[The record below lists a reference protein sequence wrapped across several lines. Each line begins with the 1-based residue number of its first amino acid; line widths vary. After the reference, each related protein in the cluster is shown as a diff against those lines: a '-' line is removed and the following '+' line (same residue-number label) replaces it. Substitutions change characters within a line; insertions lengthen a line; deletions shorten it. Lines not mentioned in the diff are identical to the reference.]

1 MYSADF
7 LRAEYLMSLIVEDFN
22 LDEEYMKINQIF
34 LNEDSSPVELI
45 TKLDNKDKDNKEESD
60 EAAEDV
66 IDLMDID
73 KLADK
78 LEDPRFNLT
87 IEDEPDRF
95 NVNISPNDDI
105 DDDIADLDN
114 IANSLNLVIKDK
126 VNDDSTINL
135 TLKNSAPND
144 INLKI
149 DDDLPDNDIN
159 LNIKQDI
166 DSDAD
171 IHLKLTDTSSDSN
184 DNEIKLTLKNTK
196 DLTPEED
203 SGVVNVKLSDDPKD
217 ADGDIHI
224 KLMNTENEADDKI
237 SSFINK
243 RDELLSQDDSNL
255 QLSTCLK
262 IVVNLKKSLERL
274 INYVPDEV
282 ILTQTKYIL
291 GDILDNLIDNSSIL
305 LKDKER
311 LKKVIYKIF
320 DIVISINKYIEEK
333 YVEIEDKIDSH
344 EKDRE
349 NQLISKQITNV
360 ETIKKQEQFKREH
373 NIVTAEDK
381 LKMQNQNNS
390 AQQNQLSQNPVNT
403 SDNQYN
409 NTDQSISKKPNIN
422 HKRI

>member
-1 MYSADF
+1 
-7 LRAEYLMSLIVEDFN
+7 
-22 LDEEYMKINQIF
+22 
-34 LNEDSSPVELI
+34 
-45 TKLDNKDKDNKEESD
+45 
-60 EAAEDV
+60 
-66 IDLMDID
+66 
-73 KLADK
+73 
-78 LEDPRFNLT
+78 
-87 IEDEPDRF
+87 
-95 NVNISPNDDI
+95 
-105 DDDIADLDN
+105 
-114 IANSLNLVIKDK
+114 
-126 VNDDSTINL
+126 
-135 TLKNSAPND
+135 
-144 INLKI
+144 
-149 DDDLPDNDIN
+149 
-159 LNIKQDI
+159 
-166 DSDAD
+166 
-171 IHLKLTDTSSDSN
+171 
-184 DNEIKLTLKNTK
+184 
-196 DLTPEED
+196 
-203 SGVVNVKLSDDPKD
+203 
-217 ADGDIHI
+217 
-224 KLMNTENEADDKI
+224 MNTENEADDKI

-243 RDELLSQDDSNL
+243 RDELLSQDDPNL

-390 AQQNQLSQNPVNT
+390 AQQNQLSQNLVNT